1 MCAERMKCIQPDL
14 SNLTI
19 EQLNDLLVERTVHL
33 LKLLNDKNTDGI
45 EYRTSNCRLKIFRKS
60 LGPRRHQYK
69 RKAIKSLHT

>member
-1 MCAERMKCIQPDL
+1 MCAERIKCIQPDL

-45 EYRTSNCRLKIFRKS
+45 EYRDVKLQVKNIQEIIRAKTSPIQKEGL
-60 LGPRRHQYK
+60 
-69 RKAIKSLHT
+69 